1 MPAPWTAHAQ
11 GRIHGEIHGQQTVNV
26 MNFATNSSL
35 GGGADV
41 ALLVALAAA
50 IMQCVETVLL
60 PAVTQDWTCT
70 SVSTQYIGTVLPSA
84 TTDPHVLGPTG
95 SGQGQLGV
103 TSVSFA
109 ATLIHLNSGTGK
121 RNGRGRLFLPP
132 PGEAQVAS
140 SRIDDPTLTLMV
152 AFLNCLLGKF
162 VGPSH
167 TEQFE
172 LGVWSRKLQGG
183 PSFTGFDNAFFP
195 VKTLDVANTLAVI
208 GRRKVGRGD

>member
-1 MPAPWTAHAQ
+1 MPAPWNAHAQ
-11 GRIHGEIHGQQTVNV
+11 GRIIGEIHGQQTVNV
-26 MNFATNSSL
+26 MNFATNSAL

-41 ALLVALAAA
+41 TLLIALAAA
-50 IMQCVETVLL
+50 ILQCVETVLL
-60 PAVTQDWTCT
+60 PAVTQDWNVTA
-70 SVSTQYIGTVLPSA
+70 VSTQYIGTVLPSA
-84 TTDPHVLGPTG
+84 SSDPYIVGPTG
-95 SGQGQLGV
+95 PGVGELGP

-109 ATLIHLNSGTGK
+109 ATLVHLRSGQHG

-140 SRIDDPTLTLMV
+140 STIDDPTLTLMV

-167 TEQFE
+167 TEDFE
-172 LGVWSRKLQGG
+172 LGVWSRKLQGA
-183 PSFTGFDNAFFP
+183 SFTNFDNSFFP
-195 VKTLDVANTLAVI
+195 VKTMDVANKLAVI